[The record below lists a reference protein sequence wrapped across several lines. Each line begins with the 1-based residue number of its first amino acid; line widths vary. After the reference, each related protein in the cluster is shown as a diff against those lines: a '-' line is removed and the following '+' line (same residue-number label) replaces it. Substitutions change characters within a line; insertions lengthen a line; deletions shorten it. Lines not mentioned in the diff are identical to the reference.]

1 MALPLSPQAVV
12 NIAVQAAE
20 NKKALDVTVLDISEV
35 SIIADYFII
44 CSGRSGTQ
52 VQAIVEN
59 IQEELKKSEMLALRR
74 EGFREANWV
83 LLDYGDVII
92 HVFQGTEREFY
103 NLERLWGDARIVGV
117 PVKEFA

>member
-1 MALPLSPQAVV
+1 MPLSPQAVV

-20 NKKALDVTVLDISEV
+20 NRKALDVTVLDISEV

-44 CSGRSGTQ
+44 CSGRTGVQ

-59 IQEELKKSEMLALRR
+59 IQEELKKEGVLALRR

-92 HVFQGTEREFY
+92 HAFQGTEREFY

-117 PVKEFA
+117 PVSI

>member
-1 MALPLSPQAVV
+1 LSLSPQAVV

-20 NKKALDVTVLDISEV
+20 DKKAMDITVLDIREI

-59 IQEELKKSEMLALRR
+59 IQERLDKDGVVALRR
-74 EGFREANWV
+74 EGFREGNWV

-92 HVFQGTEREFY
+92 HVFRESERQFY
-103 NLERLWGDARIVGV
+103 NLERLWGDAQVVGL
-117 PVKEFA
+117 PVNI